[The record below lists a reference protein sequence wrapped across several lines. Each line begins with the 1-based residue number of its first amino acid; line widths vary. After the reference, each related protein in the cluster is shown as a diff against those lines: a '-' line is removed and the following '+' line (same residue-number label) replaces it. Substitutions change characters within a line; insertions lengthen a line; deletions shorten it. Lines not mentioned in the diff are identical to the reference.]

1 MNSEVLQTNYS
12 LCVCH
17 GSVEEGVD
25 TSRKFLLSLEESHNQ
40 LNEIN
45 VVVLAGVNQIV

>member
-1 MNSEVLQTNYS
+1 MEVWRKVLTPVENSS
-12 LCVCH
+12 C
-17 GSVEEGVD
+17 
-25 TSRKFLLSLEESHNQ
+25 LLRNLDNQ